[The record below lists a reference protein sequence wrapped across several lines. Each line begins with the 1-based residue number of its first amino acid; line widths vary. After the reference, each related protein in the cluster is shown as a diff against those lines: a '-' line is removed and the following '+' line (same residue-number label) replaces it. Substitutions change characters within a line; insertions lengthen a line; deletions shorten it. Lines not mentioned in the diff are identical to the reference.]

1 MVGDP
6 SGEVGMESWR
16 DGEKSRVKRVLVG
29 VGDERREYRD
39 CWIVVGHV
47 GQVVHVWE
55 DAETGEPT
63 VTAPLD
69 AVLIEWGT
77 QRGE

>member
-1 MVGDP
+1 MD
-6 SGEVGMESWR
+6 SWK
-16 DGEKSRVKRVLVG
+16 DAEKSRVRRVLIS

-47 GQVVHVWE
+47 DHVVHVWE
-55 DAETGEPT
+55 DPERAEPT

-69 AVLIEWGT
+69 AVLIEWRT
-77 QRGE
+77 PRGG